1 MEPVSAGFSRA
12 SQVAEEEG
20 NRLMMA
26 FVLVQTA
33 VNSLPVANY
42 LRALNGIE
50 SADDVKGPY
59 DAIAVARPDET
70 SGPLERILAEIR
82 LLPGVTRALVA
93 TRSDREVAMA
103 GGTEAA

>member
-1 MEPVSAGFSRA
+1 MK
-12 SQVAEEEG
+12 
-20 NRLMMA
+20 A

-42 LRALNGIE
+42 LRALSGIE

-59 DAIAVARPDET
+59 DAIARVRSDL
-70 SGPLERILAEIR
+70 GPVGLERILAEIR

-93 TRSDREVAMA
+93 PLTGDMVPAFA